1 MKITFV
7 TPTPLDLAAFG
18 VRSLSAFLK
27 QEGVQV
33 RNIFLPGGVGKYK
46 YRNGYIYRYDE
57 EILASVIDLCRG
69 SDIIGISV
77 MSHYFERAV
86 QLTSAIKTATKLPV
100 IWGGIHPTVMPEESL
115 DHADMVCIGEGE
127 YALLEVIRKMEQGLD
142 YADVKNIWLKRNG
155 EIVKNSLR
163 LLEKNLDL
171 FPFFDF
177 GLDEHFVYD
186 PKRKAI
192 SPMTKELL
200 EVSFPMEPHLE
211 GTFNDSYK
219 RTKSYKTMT
228 TRGCPHA
235 CTFCAERTLAEMYK
249 GQQYLRQR
257 SIEHVIRELEW
268 VKKEFPFVESIFL
281 FDDTFLSRS
290 TDEIVE
296 FSKVYKERIGLPFH
310 IQASPLTLTE
320 EKMDALVDAG
330 LVFVEMGIQSTS
342 DTGKRLYNRS
352 VSDERLLKAVDV
364 LVKYK
369 NRIYAPC
376 YHVILDNPWEK
387 TEDVLETLGLVL
399 RLPKPFWLKRASLI
413 CFPGTKLFL
422 KAKEEGI
429 LNSDDDIR
437 REIYNKHLHQPYG
450 SYVNFLMY
458 IAGFCNFPR
467 WPLKLLSNRAIV
479 RILDR
484 PSLKSLYFNLNRV
497 IDGSIIVSKGIRS
510 LVKGDF
516 ARINR
521 YITGLVSKMS

>member
-1 MKITFV
+1 
-7 TPTPLDLAAFG
+7 
-18 VRSLSAFLK
+18 
-27 QEGVQV
+27 
-33 RNIFLPGGVGKYK
+33 
-46 YRNGYIYRYDE
+46 
-57 EILASVIDLCRG
+57 
-69 SDIIGISV
+69 
-77 MSHYFERAV
+77 
-86 QLTSAIKTATKLPV
+86 
-100 IWGGIHPTVMPEESL
+100 
-115 DHADMVCIGEGE
+115 
-127 YALLEVIRKMEQGLD
+127 
-142 YADVKNIWLKRNG
+142 
-155 EIVKNSLR
+155 
-163 LLEKNLDL
+163 
-171 FPFFDF
+171 
-177 GLDEHFVYD
+177 
-186 PKRKAI
+186 
-192 SPMTKELL
+192 
-200 EVSFPMEPHLE
+200 
-211 GTFNDSYK
+211 
-219 RTKSYKTMT
+219 
-228 TRGCPHA
+228 
-235 CTFCAERTLAEMYK
+235 
-249 GQQYLRQR
+249 
-257 SIEHVIRELEW
+257 
-268 VKKEFPFVESIFL
+268 
-281 FDDTFLSRS
+281 
-290 TDEIVE
+290 
-296 FSKVYKERIGLPFH
+296 
-310 IQASPLTLTE
+310 
-320 EKMDALVDAG
+320 
-330 LVFVEMGIQSTS
+330 MGIQSTS

-521 YITGLVSKMS
+521 YMTGLVSKMS